1 MEKVFYM
8 FLGIL
13 AWDRIKSAIKNIQE
27 MDSSKF
33 ASVMQDVDAETKRLM
48 LIIRN
53 GGRFY

>member
-48 LIIRN
+48 LIIRSE
-53 GGRFY
+53 GRF